1 MLKLH
6 FLELPKLE
14 PERQRDPANKWGKFF
29 RVTSDQE
36 LEELA
41 MAEPSMEE
49 AADALRW
56 VSNDEKARQLAL
68 DREMSEVAF
77 RHTIAAAQEDARA
90 EGVLQ
95 GGAKL
100 LERIL
105 VARFGELPGDVK
117 SRLEAASADDIER
130 WAQRVLVADRV
141 EAVFIE

>member
-14 PERQRDPANKWGKFF
+14 TERQRDPANKWGKFF
-29 RVTSDQE
+29 RVTTDQE

-41 MAEPSMEE
+41 MTEPSMEE
-49 AADALRW
+49 AVDALRW

-90 EGVLQ
+90 EGRSEGLLQ
-95 GGAKL
+95 GGANL
-100 LERIL
+100 LGRLL
-105 VARFGELPGDVK
+105 VAKFGELG
-117 SRLEAASADDIER
+117 LG
-130 WAQRVLVADRV
+130 
-141 EAVFIE
+141 